1 MIEMPSKSNKG
12 SQKHKAQVKPV
23 PTKWD
28 IYIKG
33 IIFHPTG
40 RRSVALIRDNSARSI
55 KAFSI
60 GNSMFKK
67 ATLVDIKKDMIIFER
82 KGVLEYKSI
91 KDRDIPTTP
100 AKKFTETEKVAV
112 SQMRSRF
119 VEPGFKR
126 VDNDITMTEAYRQN
140 LVTKDLTKIMYQA
153 MAMPRKV
160 NGKIDGFTISEIEPG
175 SIYEK
180 AGILNNDVITNING
194 ERLVDAGKAI
204 ALLNALREESEI
216 TLDIERKGK
225 VQKLYMR
232 VK

>member
-1 MIEMPSKSNKG
+1 MIEMPSKSTKV
-12 SQKHKAQVKPV
+12 SRSTKIIPV
-23 PTKWD
+23 LTKWD
-28 IYIKG
+28 INIKG
-33 IIFHPTG
+33 IIYHPEG

-60 GNSMFKK
+60 GSNMFKT
-67 ATLVDIKKDMIIFER
+67 ATLVEIEKDRIIFKR
-82 KGVLEYKSI
+82 SGVLEYKSI
-91 KDRDIPTTP
+91 KDRGIPLP
-100 AKKFTETEKVAV
+100 PVKKFTEPEKVAM

-126 VDNDITMTEAYRQN
+126 VDNDITMTEAYRTN